1 MNIKKRSD
9 LESLELIHIFEYYD
23 FPLFFISKD
32 PTEKLYLNYYIEES
46 EENIDKWLFSRISVT
61 ECKNLMEQRISVL
74 DLLNKLNQR
83 ERLFHLFIDSSKTEP
98 DMELNIE
105 VVDANNFDYESFPE
119 EDFYVEYDY
128 VTNEKLTKVEE
139 EILDSKFKLVL
150 KDFQNSHDIG
160 LDFLLDIFENF
171 KKTMNEIAKD
181 VGRSIVGDECSSE
194 KINLRV
200 DSLQPSSFGV
210 WLKTESDDMFDVP
223 EKLLS
228 HLFEIIQ
235 NITTKNK
242 KEIEELIFL
251 DESYSIESIKSLKNM
266 LTKVSENN
274 YTFKL
279 EGNTKYNDD
288 TKVVTF
294 GEESYE
300 KLDVLV
306 NILQENSTSTS
317 ECIEVEGELT
327 SVNIAYNQFRVSTTS
342 IGDIKGKISPEL
354 FYDLKNKNI
363 QFRVPSVIKAR
374 IRKEMITDL
383 VEDTTKI
390 KYELMSYIQ
399 PEE

>member
-266 LTKVSENN
+266 LTKVSDNN

-354 FYDLKNKNI
+354 FSDLKNKNI

>member
-32 PTEKLYLNYYIEES
+32 PTEKLYQNYYIEES
-46 EENIDKWLFSRISVT
+46 EKKINKWLFSRISVT